1 MQNFI
6 DLFLSVWNQG
16 LLGVSISQIII
27 SLVILLIA
35 FILRGVV
42 SNIVIKWLEV
52 LTAKTDSQ
60 VDDIILDSLKKPL
73 GFIPITIGL
82 YIITVYL
89 PLSGLLDIIATN
101 IVKAFVV
108 FTIFSVLSNAIGL
121 DRRVWLFFPWESMI
135 GKQFYIRF
143 EFIKPAQHTRKYIH
157 HPFK

>member
-52 LTAKTDSQ
+52 LTAKTSSQ

-82 YIITVYL
+82 YIITIYL

-101 IVKAFVV
+101 I
-108 FTIFSVLSNAIGL
+108 AIKG
-121 DRRVWLFFPWESMI
+121 DNIIS
-135 GKQFYIRF
+135 Q
-143 EFIKPAQHTRKYIH
+143 
-157 HPFK
+157 

>member
-60 VDDIILDSLKKPL
+60 VDDIIIDSLKKPL

-108 FTIFSVLSNAIGL
+108 FTIFSVLSNAVDPLFKVLAGNT
-121 DRRVWLFFPWESMI
+121 WLTSAMSSWLEKSLKVLI
-135 GKQFYIRF
+135 WI
-143 EFIKPAQHTRKYIH
+143 
-157 HPFK
+157 